1 MATNRMGE
9 PLIDRD
15 GVLKQLERVLSSP
28 VFRRAERSSA
38 LLRFIVEQTL
48 NGHADR
54 LKEYTLGAEALARGE
69 SFDPRTDP
77 VVRAEASRLR
87 TRLDQY
93 YQTIGG
99 NDPVLVTLPKGT
111 YVPQFTPRPAPIE
124 NAGNATPPAPQSTIS
139 QIRSNYWIPWSSA
152 IVAIALAAAA

>member
-54 LKEYTLGAEALARGE
+54 LKEYTLGAEALARGD

-87 TRLDQY
+87 TRLEQY
-93 YQTIGG
+93 YQTVG
-99 NDPVLVTLPKGT
+99 NLDPVLVTLPKGT
-111 YVPQFTPRPAPIE
+111 YVPLFTPRTAPIE
-124 NAGNATPPAPQSTIS
+124 EAASANLPVPPSILYRIS
-139 QIRSNYWIPWSSA
+139 SNPWIAWSSA
-152 IVAIALAAAA
+152 VVAITL